1 MIEYNNKEESKNKLV
16 LGYGL
21 DSWNI
26 YGGKKEIC
34 VDISPKTN
42 SHILLSGM
50 SGSGKSYAEFG
61 LIAKLILLEKN
72 IDGECGEYYF
82 ADFKADDMFECL
94 RDTPRYRSFKQTT
107 ELLDIVYNRLYDR
120 MSGKDKT
127 RHPITL
133 IWDEY
138 IANILSLMSEDK
150 SKAQKVMN
158 KVSEILLMGRSKSI
172 RLICSCQRPDMV
184 AFPVGSR
191 LNYGIIIILGV
202 GKSIYEML
210 MPDHMDELKD
220 RGMNFERGEGA
231 VLLQSSKLHFIKIG
245 QINDIE
251 NMKKICI
258 EALSMPIH
266 DGEAKQEPSM

>member
-1 MIEYNNKEESKNKLV
+1 MIESSNKLI
-16 LGYGL
+16 LGYDL

-26 YGGKKEIC
+26 FGIKKEIS
-34 VDISPKTN
+34 VDISPSTN

-50 SGSGKSYAEFG
+50 SGSGKSYSEFG
-61 LIAKLILLEKN
+61 LIAKLILAEK
-72 IDGECGEYYF
+72 DSCGEYYF

-94 RDTPRYRSFKQTT
+94 RDTPRYRSFKQTI
-107 ELLDIVYNRLYDR
+107 ELLDIVYNRLSDR

-138 IANILSLMSEDK
+138 MANILSLMSEDK
-150 SKAQKVMN
+150 AKATKVMN
-158 KVSEILLMGRSKSI
+158 KVSEILLMGRSKSV

-191 LNYGIIIILGV
+191 LNYGIVIILGV

-210 MPDHMDELKD
+210 MPDHLDKIK
-220 RGMNFERGEGA
+220 NKVFNRGEGA
-231 VLLQSSKLHFIKIG
+231 VLLQSSELHFIKIG
-245 QINDIE
+245 QISDFE
-251 NMKKICI
+251 SMKKICI
-258 EALSMPIH
+258 EALSKPIR
-266 DGEAKQEPSM
+266 DGEAKREPSM

>member
-1 MIEYNNKEESKNKLV
+1 MTEFNNKLV
-16 LGYGL
+16 LGYDL

-26 YGGKKEIC
+26 FGIKEDIS
-34 VDISPKTN
+34 VDITPKTN

-61 LIAKLILLEKN
+61 LIAKLILAESDSSVSSN
-72 IDGECGEYYF
+72 SFGEYYF

-94 RDTPRYRSFKQTT
+94 RGTPRYRSFKQTT
-107 ELLDIVYNRLYDR
+107 ELLDIVYDKLNAR
-120 MSGKDKT
+120 MSGQDKT

-138 IANILSLMSEDK
+138 MANILALMSEDK
-150 SKAQKVMN
+150 AKATKVMN

-172 RLICSCQRPDMV
+172 RLVCSCQRPDMV

-191 LNYGIIIILGV
+191 LNYGIVIILGV

-210 MPDHMDELKD
+210 MPDHLDKIKNKEFK
-220 RGMNFERGEGA
+220 RGEGA
-231 VLLQSSKLHFIKIG
+231 VLLQSSELHFIKIG
-245 QINDIE
+245 QVNDFE
-251 NMKKICI
+251 SMKKICI
-258 EALSMPIH
+258 EALSKPIS
-266 DGEAKQEPSM
+266 DGEAKRKPS